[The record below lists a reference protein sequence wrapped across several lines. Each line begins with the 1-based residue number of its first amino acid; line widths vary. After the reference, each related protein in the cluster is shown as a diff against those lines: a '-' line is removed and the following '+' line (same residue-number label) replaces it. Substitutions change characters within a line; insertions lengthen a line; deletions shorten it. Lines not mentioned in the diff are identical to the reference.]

1 MIVLKRFL
9 SFVLALI
16 YLSLSFIHSSAS
28 ESLEISAEAAV
39 VLCAES
45 REIVF
50 SKNMNEQLSMAS
62 TTKIMTAVLAL
73 EYGALDEMLVVTD
86 EMISV
91 EGTSMGLLDGDS
103 VSLLTLVKGLL
114 LQSGNDAANAIAYI
128 VGGDI
133 PTFVKMMN
141 DKAKE
146 IGMNSTSFQT
156 PSGLDGENHYSTAYD
171 MALLACYAIQN
182 PLFREIC
189 SSDKLVV
196 YYGNSPYRRVLTNH
210 NKLLSMYD
218 GVFGIKTGFTKKS
231 GRCLVSAATKDN
243 KTLVVVTLNAPDDWN
258 DHIKMYDFSFD
269 KVKSAELYTDLS
281 KYSVDVVGGAV
292 KKLKI
297 IQDGKFYYTT
307 VDENFSPSVKIYLK
321 KFEYAPVNK
330 GDVLGYVRYFNNDN
344 VLIAEAS
351 VSADADIEYTSAL
364 NGTQKNSIEKL
375 KDYFR

>member
-1 MIVLKRFL
+1 MKRVF

-16 YLSLSFIHSSAS
+16 FFSLSFIHSFAF
-28 ESLEISAEAAV
+28 EMLDISAKAAV
-39 VLCAES
+39 VMCAES
-45 REIVF
+45 REVVF
-50 SKNMNEQLSMAS
+50 SENMNERLSMAS

-73 EYGALDEMLVVTD
+73 EYGASDEMLVVTD
-86 EMISV
+86 EMIAV
-91 EGTSMGLLDGDS
+91 EGTSMGLLGGDS

-114 LQSGNDAANAIAYI
+114 LESGNDAANAIAYI
-128 VGGDI
+128 IGGDI

-189 SSDKLVV
+189 SSEELVV

-231 GRCLVSAATKDN
+231 GRCLVSAVTKDN
-243 KTLVVVTLNAPDDWN
+243 KTLVAVTLNAPDDWN
-258 DHIKMYDFSFD
+258 DHIKMYDYSFD
-269 KVKSAELYTDLS
+269 KVTSVELYTDLS
-281 KYSVDVVGGAV
+281 KQAVNVVGGAV
-292 KKLKI
+292 DNIKI
-297 IQDGKFYYTT
+297 IQDRKYYYTT
-307 VDENFSPSVKIYLK
+307 TDSNFSPSVEIYLK

-330 GDVLGYVRYFNNDN
+330 GDVLGCVRYFNGDN

-351 VSADADIEYTSAL
+351 VCSDVNIEYMS
-364 NGTQKNSIEKL
+364 NSNNTQKKLFDKL

>member
-1 MIVLKRFL
+1 M
-9 SFVLALI
+9 
-16 YLSLSFIHSSAS
+16 
-28 ESLEISAEAAV
+28 
-39 VLCAES
+39 CAES
-45 REIVF
+45 HEVVF

-73 EYGALDEMLVVTD
+73 EYGASDEMFTVTD
-86 EMISV
+86 EMIAV

-114 LQSGNDAANAIAYI
+114 LESGNDAANAIAYT

-141 DKAKE
+141 DKAKQ

-182 PLFREIC
+182 PLFKEIC
-189 SSDKLVV
+189 SSDELVV
-196 YYGNSPYRRVLTNH
+196 YYGNTPYRRVLTNH

-218 GVFGIKTGFTKKS
+218 GIFGIKTGFTKKS
-231 GRCLVSAATKDN
+231 GRCLVSAAEKDN
-243 KTLVVVTLNAPDDWN
+243 KTLVAVTLNAPDDWN
-258 DHIKMYDFSFD
+258 DHIKMYDGSFD
-269 KVKSAELYTDLS
+269 KVTSVELYTDLS
-281 KYSVDVVGGAV
+281 KYSVDVVGGSV
-292 KKLKI
+292 DSVKI
-297 IQDGKFYYTT
+297 IQDGKHYYTT
-307 VDENFSPSVKIYLK
+307 LDKSFSPTVKIYLK
-321 KFEYAPVNK
+321 KFEYAPVNR
-330 GDVLGYVRYFNNDN
+330 GNVLGCIRYFNNDN

-351 VSADADIEYTSAL
+351 VCSEADVEYTSAVL
-364 NGTQKNSIEKL
+364 DGRQKNLFDKL